1 MKIIHCADLH
11 LDSKMTTNLSK
22 EQAKERK
29 NEILRT
35 FTRMVDYAENNE
47 VRAILIAGDL
57 FDSRTI
63 SATARNL
70 VRDTILSHPLIDFF
84 YLKGNHER
92 DGFVSKLEEI
102 PDNLKLFSEKWGAYA
117 YGEVVISGIEL
128 SKENKPTVYNSL
140 VLDHD
145 SYNIVMMHGQV
156 TGYEG
161 KDVEETISLDDLKNK
176 SIDYLALGHLHQ
188 YQVNQLD
195 ARGIYCYSG
204 CLEGRGFDECGEKGF
219 VLLDINEDNLT
230 ATCEFVPIAHRTIY
244 TMFVD
249 VTGVSTTREAAKR
262 IEKELAE
269 KKYSS
274 KSLVKIELVG
284 RVDID
289 NEINC
294 DYLRDLFSEYFYFEK
309 VVDHTKLQVNYSDFE
324 KDISLKGEF
333 IRMVLRSD
341 LEEEQKSEII
351 HCGIQALSGEEI

>member
-11 LDSKMTTNLSK
+11 LDSKLTSNLSK
-22 EQAKERK
+22 EQARERK

-35 FTRMVDYAENNE
+35 FTRMVDYAENND

-57 FDSRTI
+57 FDTRTI

-70 VRDTILSHPLIDFF
+70 VRDTIIAHPAIDFF

-102 PDNLKLFSEKWGAYA
+102 PENLKLFTDSWRAYA
-117 YGEVVISGIEL
+117 YGDIVISGIEFTR
-128 SKENKPTVYNSL
+128 ENKSMVYNSL
-140 VLDHD
+140 VLDHET
-145 SYNIVMMHGQV
+145 YNIVMMHGQV
-156 TGYEG
+156 TGYENKEQG
-161 KDVEETISLDDLKNK
+161 DNISLDDLKNK
-176 SIDYLALGHLHQ
+176 GIDYLALGHLHQ

-219 VLLDINEDNLT
+219 VLLDIDDEKLT
-230 ATCEFVPIAHRTIY
+230 ATCEFVPIAHRTLY

-249 VTGVSTTREAAKR
+249 VTGVSSTQEVAKR
-262 IEKELAE
+262 IERELAS
-269 KKYSS
+269 KNYSS

-284 RVDID
+284 KVDVD
-289 NEINC
+289 SEINC
-294 DYLRDLFSEYFYFEK
+294 DYLQDMFSEYFYFEK

-324 KDISLKGEF
+324 KDVSLKGEF

-341 LEEEQKSEII
+341 LEDEQKSEII